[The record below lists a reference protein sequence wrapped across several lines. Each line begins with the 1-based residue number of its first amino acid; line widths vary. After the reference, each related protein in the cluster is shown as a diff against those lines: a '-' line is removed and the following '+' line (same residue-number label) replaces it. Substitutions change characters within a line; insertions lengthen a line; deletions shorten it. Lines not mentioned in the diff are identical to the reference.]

1 MPCGPKAALSC
12 KGYFASEGIRYGRQL
27 GRVSATHYEEIVV
40 DQLYPGNAKLTEALQ
55 PLVVAAEERLKLDY
69 AARQRTVLRIDAGGG
84 SLSDVNWCLARGY
97 QLHCKDFSSKR
108 AEAWAATVEEWFTDP
123 AHPERQMGW
132 VIPMDT
138 PDYVLPVRRIAIR
151 HRKRNGQIWYQLLI
165 STLEPRQVM
174 ELLSRPVEKIYE
186 PELVALSYV
195 QLYDKR
201 GGAVEIEIKE
211 SKQGIGITRRRKK
224 RAEAQQMVVL
234 LNSLAHNVL
243 VWARR
248 WMSAP
253 APKLKRYG
261 LLRLV
266 RDVLSV
272 SGFLQIN
279 EDGEITSIVL
289 NRSSA
294 VARNF
299 ITAFQ
304 ATLTDEGVAVE
315 LSGT

>member
-1 MPCGPKAALSC
+1 
-12 KGYFASEGIRYGRQL
+12 
-27 GRVSATHYEEIVV
+27 
-40 DQLYPGNAKLTEALQ
+40 LTEALQ

-186 PELVALSYV
+186 PEPVALSYV